1 MAKKRINIVRTNLV
15 REKSILYAPRK
26 ITDPKDAVNLVKDVI
41 GEPDRENFVVI
52 ALNTKNE
59 FNQIQITSIG
69 TINAALVHPREVFTG
84 LMLCK
89 ASSFI
94 AVHNHPSGDVKPSK
108 EDINLTERL
117 EASGA
122 LLGIQMLDHI
132 IIGDDKYYSFKEEKS
147 KEENDDIL

>member
-1 MAKKRINIVRTNLV
+1 MTKKRINIVRTNLV
-15 REKSILYAPRK
+15 REKSILYVPRK

-41 GEPDRENFVVI
+41 GEPDRESFVVI

-69 TINAALVHPREVFTG
+69 TVNAALVHPREVFTG
-84 LMLCK
+84 LMLCN

-94 AVHNHPSGDVKPSK
+94 AVHNHPSGNVKPSK